1 VATANAKHLH
11 TLGQAREER
20 KTSTGGGSKGGR
32 PPWVFRYRQSMTSPS
47 TPAAALADEFVGFR
61 LETEHDWALWAGDL
75 TYLERWPD
83 LSEAGV
89 AERLER
95 LESFSG
101 RAEVLTPASPQDA
114 LLIET
119 IVFTGRSQAQQ
130 LRWQPELEWVN
141 HATGIVPQIFT
152 FLPRYPL
159 VTAEHGERYLEKL
172 RALPAFVEQWTERLR
187 ASEVAPIAHI
197 VSSTIATF
205 DRHLAGPLSSGPL
218 GRQLAPAEID
228 AFDAEDWERSVHGL
242 LDTEVAS
249 ALDLLRSV
257 LRDHTASNAR
267 PDEQP
272 GLTYLDDGRD
282 HYERLV
288 WAHTSIDVSAEDV
301 HRIGL
306 DEVARLDDEYRSI
319 AGPLIGTEDL
329 AAIYRA
335 LRDDPALH
343 YTDVDT
349 LVADAATALAKA
361 TAAAADWFGVLPQ
374 APCTANAIEQ
384 GALAFY
390 SRPAAD
396 GSKPGRFFFNTADP
410 SMWGTF
416 QLEAVTY
423 HEGVPGH
430 HLQLAIAQENA
441 AMHPLLADYYVAA
454 YNEGWG
460 LYTERL
466 ADEMGLY
473 SSELDRVGMLSA
485 DSMRAC
491 RLVVDTGMHALGWS
505 RHQAID
511 YMLANSPLTE
521 TQVVGEIDRYIGNP
535 GQALGYMMGRLEIER
550 MRADAETMLGD
561 RFDIRSFHDTVLST
575 GSVPISTLKRVVE
588 RWADA

>member
-1 VATANAKHLH
+1 
-11 TLGQAREER
+11 
-20 KTSTGGGSKGGR
+20 
-32 PPWVFRYRQSMTSPS
+32 MTSPS
-47 TPAAALADEFVGFR
+47 IPATALADEFVGFR

-83 LSEAGV
+83 LSDAGL

-95 LESFSG
+95 LESFSE
-101 RAEVLTPASPQDA
+101 RAGVLAPENPQDA
-114 LLIET
+114 LLLET
-119 IVFTGRSQAQQ
+119 IVFTGRSQAAQ

-141 HATGIVPQIFT
+141 HATGIVPQIYT

-172 RALPAFVEQWTERLR
+172 RALPLFVEQWTERLR
-187 ASEVAPIAHI
+187 ASEVAPIGHL
-197 VSSTIATF
+197 VSSTIATV
-205 DRHLAGPLSSGPL
+205 DRHLAGRLSSGPL
-218 GRQLAPAEID
+218 GRQPAPAGID
-228 AFDAEDWERSVHGL
+228 AFDTEDWERSVHGL
-242 LDTEVAS
+242 LDTVVAS
-249 ALDLLRSV
+249 ALDRLSSV
-257 LRDHTASNAR
+257 LREHTASIAR
-267 PDEQP
+267 PDDRP
-272 GLTYLDDGRD
+272 GLAYLAGGRD

-288 WAHTSIDVSAEDV
+288 WAHTTIDVSAEDV

-306 DEVARLDDEYRSI
+306 EQVARLDDEYRSI
-319 AGPLIGTEDL
+319 AGPLIGTDDV

-335 LRDDPALH
+335 LRNDPALH

-349 LVADAATALAKA
+349 LVADASAALAKA
-361 TAAAADWFGVLPQ
+361 TAAVADWFGVLPH

-430 HLQLAIAQENA
+430 HLQLAIAQEDTTL
-441 AMHPLLADYYVAA
+441 HPLLADYYVAA

-505 RHQAID
+505 RREAID
-511 YMLANSPLTE
+511 YMLANSPMTE
-521 TQVVGEIDRYIGNP
+521 TQVVGEIDRYIGHP

-550 MRADAETMLGD
+550 MRAGAEAKLGD
-561 RFDIRSFHDTVLST
+561 RFDIRSFHDAVLST
-575 GSVPISTLKRVVE
+575 GSVPISTLQRVVDH
-588 RWADA
+588 WAGS